1 MENTHI
7 LVFKCRNRVKIR
19 NYNMREICVLMHADV
34 GNTHTSRGTSCEWSL
49 LQHEFQLQSGV
60 YQQVLEARLKDFS
73 LEYKAN
79 KCGMGIVGAVE

>member
-1 MENTHI
+1 
-7 LVFKCRNRVKIR
+7 
-19 NYNMREICVLMHADV
+19 MREICVLMHADM

-60 YQQVLEARLKDFS
+60 YQQVLKDFS

-79 KCGMGIVGAVE
+79 KCGMGIVGAVGN